1 MEHAADADEGA
12 AAPNTSTDE
21 PMLQALAAAAPAAEI
36 STRSH
41 VAGGR
46 LDEATVPRDEYEACV
61 AAAYDAGYTTFADL
75 CAVDY
80 YSRAP
85 RFEVVIQLIALDQ
98 RRRLEI
104 RVGVP
109 GQDPVVASITGVF
122 AGANFYEREAWDL
135 FGIHFSGHPDLTRIL
150 MPDEWDGHPL
160 RKDASVGSVPV
171 QFKGAHKP
179 A

>member
-1 MEHAADADEGA
+1 
-12 AAPNTSTDE
+12 
-21 PMLQALAAAAPAAEI
+21 MLQALAAAAPAAEI

-46 LDEATVPRDEYEACV
+46 LDEATVPREEYEACV
-61 AAAYDAGYTTFADL
+61 AAAYEAGYTTFADL

-80 YSRAP
+80 YSRDP
-85 RFEVVIQLIALDQ
+85 RFEVVIQLIAMDQ

-109 GQDPVVASITGVF
+109 GQDPMVASITGVF

-135 FGIHFSGHPDLTRIL
+135 FGIVFEGHTDLTRIL
-150 MPDEWDGHPL
+150 LPDEWEGHPL
-160 RKDASVGSVPV
+160 RKNYSVGAVPV
-171 QFKGAHKP
+171 QFKGSHKSS
-179 A
+179 